1 MRVMVGPGV
10 RLRRGI
16 VLDVVDERPGAVELL
31 VEVEGG
37 PARAVAYP
45 ALVGPVRSGD
55 SVLLNTTAVWLGLGT
70 GGTHFVVAVE
80 GVDELEPG
88 GPGRTM
94 KLRYTPH
101 QVKVWAAEEQDSP
114 HRAAMEAATGL
125 DGLPVVWVPLHS
137 MVAPAAAG
145 ARAAGA
151 DRVAYVMTDGAALP
165 AGLSRL
171 AAALRRSGLIQ
182 GVITTGQAFGGDLEA
197 VSVFSGLLA
206 GRHVVGA
213 DVLVVGD
220 GPGNAGTGTTWGAS
234 DVESAMALNAIGIL
248 GGRPVAALRVSFADP
263 RDRHRGL
270 SHHSITALSRVALV
284 SVHVAVP
291 VLEDEARRR
300 QIWDAL
306 REAGLEGRHQL
317 VETTG
322 QPALDL
328 LTDHGIEPE
337 SMGRRPSEDPEFF
350 LAAGAAGVL
359 AGRMAARD
367 GAWRAGG
374 RT

>member
-1 MRVMVGPGV
+1 MPVMVNPGV
-10 RLRRGI
+10 RLRRGV
-16 VLDVVDERPGAVELL
+16 VLDVLEVRPGAVELL
-31 VEVEGG
+31 VEVEDG

-45 ALVGPVRSGD
+45 VLVGPVRPGD
-55 SVLLNTTAVWLGLGT
+55 AVLLNTTAVWLGLGT
-70 GGTHFVVAVE
+70 GGVHFVVAVE
-80 GVDELEPG
+80 GGEEVEP
-88 GPGRTM
+88 PERGRTM

-101 QVKVWAAEEQDSP
+101 QVSVVAAEEHDSP
-114 HRAAMEAATGL
+114 DRAAMEGATGL

-137 MVAPAAAG
+137 MVGPAAAG

-151 DRVAYVMTDGAALP
+151 TRVAYVMTDGAALP

-171 AAALRRSGLIQ
+171 AAALRESGLIES
-182 GVITTGQAFGGDLEA
+182 VITTGQAFGGDLET

-234 DVESAMALNAIGIL
+234 DVESAMALNAVAIL

-284 SVHVAVP
+284 PVHVAVP
-291 VLEDEARRR
+291 ALDDERRR
-300 QIWDAL
+300 TKIWDSL

-317 VETTG
+317 VEVTG

-328 LTDHGIEPE
+328 LGEHGIEPD
-337 SMGRRPSEDPEFF
+337 SMGRKPSEDPEFF

-359 AGRMAARD
+359 AGRMAAGD
-367 GAWRAGG
+367 HAWRTG
-374 RT
+374 RS